1 MLAFIE
7 HGAPLHLPSSDATE
21 RESKEKT
28 MGRCKAAIIN
38 AVTEVTGDKKNI
50 DVLWDDSDRQRPEGR
65 FVEKMVGWI
74 RDNKAA
80 VVSKAEG
87 ARDDLVICASVAV
100 GNVARKG
107 ESLLAHSQSRHRS
120 GKR

>member
-7 HGAPLHLPSSDATE
+7 HGAPFHLPSSDATE
-21 RESKEKT
+21 QESKEKT

-50 DVLWDDSDRQRPEGR
+50 DVLWDDSDRQRPGGR

-74 RDNKAA
+74 RDNKHA

-107 ESLLAHSQSRHRS
+107 ESLLAHSQSRHQS